1 MTQLSE
7 RLAVRN
13 GTELPV
19 GTAAAPERKTGEAGR
34 RPGAIA
40 DLLRDAL
47 RGAKTYV
54 KSYLAGRGAE

>member
-7 RLAVRN
+7 RLAVLR
-13 GTELPV
+13 TMELPV
-19 GTAAAPERKTGEAGR
+19 KTTAAPERKTGEAGK
-34 RPGAIA
+34 RPGAVA